1 MWQHFNDSHFGHFKQ
16 AKTDEKLLQ
25 CASTS
30 ASASATSVADLD
42 IIKETGESEISS
54 QFVSNSSQQLRI
66 LVLFKRHLPLSHTSS
81 RWRTISDLMCYFIA
95 KGMRPLHTVNKP
107 GFRKLL
113 NVIEPRYEPQDR
125 KTLANNYVHKMY
137 SMKRRKSSCWI
148 VWEMLTTTQSL
159 QIFGHHVKVDRIE
172 QPLHQLYFWPLKQ
185 FTKYNRVCAT
195 PNWGE
200 YC

>member
-81 RWRTISDLMCYFIA
+81 RWRTITDSVCYFIA
-95 KGMRPLHTVNKP
+95 KGKHPFHTVNEP

-113 NVIEPRYEPQDR
+113 NVFEPRYESPDR
-125 KTLANNYVHKMY
+125 KTLAKNYMRKMY
-137 SMKRRKSSCWI
+137 EKERER
-148 VWEMLTTTQSL
+148 V
-159 QIFGHHVKVDRIE
+159 
-172 QPLHQLYFWPLKQ
+172 LHQ
-185 FTKYNRVCAT
+185 
-195 PNWGE
+195 
-200 YC
+200 